1 MEEALFLET
10 DLERKWLE
18 QFEQNKEWIEQSAR
32 EADQAAEL
40 NHKLIDWLLIENY
53 HMLTLPVEHGGMGA
67 NIKELIYIQSHLAQ
81 LDESTALSIGWH
93 LGIVGE
99 VFEGNLWPDNMTAQ
113 FIDDIHDGG
122 ITNRIVS
129 ESEMGSP
136 TRGGKP
142 ATSAVLDGDK
152 YIINGTKTFASMSE
166 RLTHFIV
173 GAFDPVQKAMCFYYV
188 PADTKGIEIVK
199 TWDMVGMRATASHD
213 IIFKDV
219 KIPKEYLLEVN
230 RERKPNPWLL
240 HIPAIYLGMAERAV
254 TEAVTFSQNYQ
265 PNSLETPI
273 AALSHIQEK
282 IAQAEILNTTSRHF
296 IYHAC
301 DLHLAGKTEVLGN
314 TFGLAKTIVV
324 NNGLQVVDLCMRVF
338 GAKSLEQTRI
348 MERIF
353 RSMRAGL
360 HNPPMD
366 DAVERMIVNTLMN
379 KQ

>member
-10 DLERKWLE
+10 DLQRQWRNLFIENHK
-18 QFEQNKEWIEQSAR
+18 WIEKTAR
-32 EADQAAEL
+32 QADLSSEL
-40 NHKLIDWLLIENY
+40 NHELIDWLIEHDY
-53 HMLTLPVEHGGMGA
+53 HKLTLPVLHGGMGA
-67 NIKELIYIQSHLAQ
+67 TIKELVYIQAQLAR

-93 LGIVGE
+93 LGVVGE
-99 VFEGNLWPDNMTAQ
+99 VFEGDLWSETMTTQ
-113 FIDDIHDGG
+113 FIEDIHNGA

-142 ATSAVLDGDK
+142 GTNAVLVEDTF
-152 YIINGTKTFASMSE
+152 IINGTKTFASMSE

-173 GAFDPVQKAMCFYYV
+173 GAFDPEQKAMCFYYV
-188 PADTKGIEIVK
+188 PSDTEGIEIVK

-219 KIPKEYLLEVN
+219 KIPKSFLLEVN
-230 RERKPNPWLL
+230 RERKPNPWLM

-254 TEAVTFSQNYQ
+254 DEAVVFSKAYQ
-265 PNSLETPI
+265 PNSIDTSISEL
-273 AALSHIQEK
+273 AHIQEK
-282 IAQAEILNTTSRHF
+282 LGQAEILNMQSRHF

-301 DLHLAGKTEVLGN
+301 DLHLDGKTNELGAP
-314 TFGLAKTIVV
+314 FGLAKTIVV

-348 MERIF
+348 MERLY

-366 DAVERMIVNTLMN
+366 DAVERMIVQNLLAE
-379 KQ
+379 